1 MENNLLQH
9 RPTSLTLRLTIFIGI
24 TITLALLTFGWII
37 QRSIE
42 YHFAEQDAGELQVVA
57 DSVKAVLL
65 RQSFERQDIS
75 RLSSQLATAVSGHH
89 EVFFYVAEIN
99 GRLIYATPGS
109 NLGRIAEAIT
119 PVQQID
125 PDALHV
131 WQDSNMTYRGAVMN
145 ISVTDKLGNQHQFVL
160 VVATNM
166 NFHLHYLVDFRHT
179 LWATTLAACAIVIL
193 MVWFAVYQGHA
204 PLRQISTKIR
214 SITSEQLHVR
224 LDAQMVPIELAE
236 LTTSFNDLLGR
247 IEDVFR
253 RLSHFSADIAHE
265 LRTPITNLTTQTQVA
280 LSKARDIEQYRE
292 VLYSNLEEYE
302 RMAKMIGEM
311 LFLAR
316 TENGLLK
323 PENEILDLRHELQS
337 LFDYFEAWAE
347 ECGILL
353 KLEGNAAPAYGDR
366 LMLRRAFSN
375 LISNAIRYTPQGQ
388 AVTVTLAM
396 KLNMALVTIEN
407 PGTEIPSEHL
417 NRLFDRFYRV
427 DSTKHSIDEAG
438 LGLAIV
444 KSIIEAH
451 GGSIMVSSTNG
462 KTIFQVTLT
471 DIKLGDFSPKP
482 GATNTT
488 AA

>member
-1 MENNLLQH
+1 MSWIFSMENNLIQH

-24 TITLALLTFGWII
+24 TTTLALLTFGWII

-42 YHFAEQDAGELQVVA
+42 FHFAEQDADELQVVA
-57 DSVKAVLL
+57 DSVKSVLL
-65 RQSFERQDIS
+65 RQSFESKDIS
-75 RLSSQLATAVSGHH
+75 NLSSQLATAVSGHH
-89 EVFFYVAEIN
+89 EVFYYVADIN
-99 GRLIYATPGS
+99 GRLIYASPGS
-109 NLGRIAEAIT
+109 NLGRIAEAT
-119 PVQQID
+119 MPVQHIATD
-125 PDALHV
+125 TLHV

-145 ISVTDKLGNQHQFVL
+145 ISVTDKLDNQHQFVL
-160 VVATNM
+160 VVATNID
-166 NFHLHYLVDFRHT
+166 FHLHYLVDFRRT
-179 LWATTLAACAIVIL
+179 LWATTLIACAIVIL

-204 PLRQISTKIR
+204 PLRQISKKIR

-224 LDAQMVPIELAE
+224 LDSQTSPIELAE
-236 LTTSFNDLLGR
+236 VTTSFNDLLGR
-247 IEDVFR
+247 IEDVFL

-280 LSKARDIEQYRE
+280 LSKARNIEQYRE

-302 RMAKMIGEM
+302 RIAKMIGEM
-311 LFLAR
+311 LYLAR

-323 PENEILDLRHELQS
+323 PENEILDLTQELQS
-337 LFDYFEAWAE
+337 LFDYFEAWSE
-347 ECGILL
+347 ECGVLL
-353 KLEGNAAPAYGDR
+353 KLAGNASPVYGDR

-388 AVTVTLAM
+388 SVTVTLAM
-396 KLNMALVTIEN
+396 MSNSVLVTIEN
-407 PGTEIPSEHL
+407 PGAEIPPEHL

-427 DSTKHSIDEAG
+427 DSTHHTVNEAG

-471 DIKLGDFSPKP
+471 DIAS
-482 GATNTT
+482 
-488 AA
+488 